1 MAIFESNDPLVGFA
15 ICQCG
20 ASSEAGSDACYIK
33 FGAVHPG
40 KQAGEQFEQLLNSCE
55 VYEAT
60 RSMPRLVA
68 GVNTNRDVAYSK
80 MVARRFRTEIVG
92 LVMHK
97 PNDPGYNRP
106 DVFVLDDW
114 R

>member
-1 MAIFESNDPLVGFA
+1 
-15 ICQCG
+15 
-20 ASSEAGSDACYIK
+20 
-33 FGAVHPG
+33 
-40 KQAGEQFEQLLNSCE
+40 
-55 VYEAT
+55 
-60 RSMPRLVA
+60 MPRLVA